1 MELLVAHFIEE
12 INREQSKDVE
22 GLDNEAL
29 ALLKAHTWPGNVR
42 ELRNAIERAVI
53 TRERGRIA
61 LHDLLEEIYEVRHS
75 EDQFVV
81 RVGSTLESVEHEL
94 IRRTLEATV
103 TTAVALPTCSA
114 YGGGGLRP
122 ASQERLPAARA
133 EVQPI

>member
-1 MELLVAHFIEE
+1 
-12 INREQSKDVE
+12 VE

-29 ALLKAHTWPGNVR
+29 ALLKAQTWPGNVR

-61 LHDLLEEIYEVRHS
+61 LHDLPEEIYEVRHS

-94 IRRTLEATV
+94 TRRTLEATGNNRSRAADILGV
-103 TTAVALPTCSA
+103 SRHSLYVMLHKNGFQP
-114 YGGGGLRP
+114 R
-122 ASQERLPAARA
+122 ERRSSRSTDRNRLT
-133 EVQPI
+133 